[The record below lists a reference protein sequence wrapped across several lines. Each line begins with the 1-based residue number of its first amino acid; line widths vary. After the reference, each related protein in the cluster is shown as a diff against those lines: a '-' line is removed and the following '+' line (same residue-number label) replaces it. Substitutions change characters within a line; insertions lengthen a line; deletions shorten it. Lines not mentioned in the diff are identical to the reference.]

1 MTSLTGPG
9 PTLLPLGDDGLPPPP
24 PTTLLFASDASMAVS
39 SGGREIEGTTS
50 YFWEAFQ
57 WTLNKLPKTHAKM
70 APKRILEQ
78 DIFLNFYTAS
88 SKNHQKVVQKFAQ
101 VLLNYIPGPSRR
113 PPRLL
118 PQRSDSWRLTD

>member
-1 MTSLTGPG
+1 MDLKKITQNPRKNG
-9 PTLLPLGDDGLPPPP
+9 
-24 PTTLLFASDASMAVS
+24 
-39 SGGREIEGTTS
+39 
-50 YFWEAFQ
+50 
-57 WTLNKLPKTHAKM
+57 
-70 APKRILEQ
+70 PKRILEQ